1 MLRPYSFQLNSHSS
15 AFHSL
20 NRSLPIS
27 FVTRFSIRAIFQL
40 PFVNI
45 PFHFP
50 NASHLQSNSRH
61 YSENELQ
68 TLTHPPTHTYL
79 TTDTFNKAAYLH
91 WLSTM
96 AYWNRSGFKKTWDN
110 YKMCIK
116 SPPPPIHPPFENY
129 YQALKSALSPSTT
142 TTTIVTAIGICCRY
156 CIRFEST
163 YVCLDYAIACVC
175 RCSDIMFKSNNTH
188 TRASL
193 TRWPGVTGVRCANVY
208 VINVGMEPNSHAPF
222 DSLHNYWW
230 LKIRLRR

>member
-116 SPPPPIHPPFENY
+116 SPPPN
-129 YQALKSALSPSTT
+129 PSSIWELLPSIKIS
-142 TTTIVTAIGICCRY
+142 IVTINHHHHHRHRHRHMLPLLHSLRKHICVSRLCD
-156 CIRFEST
+156 SM
-163 YVCLDYAIACVC
+163 CLPLF
-175 RCSDIMFKSNNTH
+175 RH
-188 TRASL
+188 
-193 TRWPGVTGVRCANVY
+193 NVQ
-208 VINVGMEPNSHAPF
+208 I
-222 DSLHNYWW
+222 
-230 LKIRLRR
+230 K